1 MYNIY
6 YEEKSGIL
14 LVAPSFDGESH
25 IYTLDGPA
33 TIRISDEGALEIVGE
48 VSRGHKEK
56 CNEWYRYHHYAA
68 PVEGSPKEEWNNG
81 PVMVGG
87 VLEYKDR

>member
-25 IYTLDGPA
+25 LYTMDGP
-33 TIRISDEGALEIVGE
+33 TIIRISEEGALDIVGE
-48 VSRGHKEK
+48 VSRSHKEK
-56 CNEWYRYHHYAA
+56 CNEWYRDHHYAA
-68 PVEGSPKEEWNNG
+68 PMEENSKEEWNNG
-81 PVMVGG
+81 PVMVG
-87 VLEYKDR
+87 VALEGR